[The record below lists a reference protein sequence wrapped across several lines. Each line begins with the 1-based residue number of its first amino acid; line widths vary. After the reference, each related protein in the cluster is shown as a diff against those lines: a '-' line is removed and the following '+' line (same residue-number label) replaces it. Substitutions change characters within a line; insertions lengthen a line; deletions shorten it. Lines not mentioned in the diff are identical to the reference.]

1 MKKKLAVCLCLVL
14 LLTSFAV
21 PALAADPV
29 PRVVIDGQ
37 QVSFDAAPVID
48 NGRVLVPLRAIFE
61 QMGARVDWDED
72 SATAAAVKGDVTVKV
87 TVGSTAPTI
96 NEETR
101 TIDVPAQMMDS
112 RVYAP
117 LRFVCEAFG
126 GTVTW
131 DQDTYVASVT
141 TPAAANDDVTTD
153 TSATVDDAD
162 NTDTSATETE
172 APDDSVAEPAEP
184 AAPAEMTVTLQQA
197 VDLAVQNNPQVKLAG
212 VDRDKKAKAYAIAK
226 STSHKLEYG
235 DTSATYSGKLAIYLN
250 PKITERQAQQAQ
262 QVYDITLNGVK
273 VQAESAFYE
282 LIKARE
288 NEQIAENALTRAT
301 EQLNIANTKYAVGE
315 VAKIEVIQN
324 EAAQAA
330 AQAALTSARS
340 NSRQKMLELNQVLGL
355 NMNTTLNTT
364 GTFEF
369 TPESFDLQSLLD
381 KAEQESMSII
391 TAQNNYDI
399 ASWTYDFIVSYYST
413 NNNDARLAK
422 EDVNAAAVVL
432 QQAKDDVVI
441 TVNQAY
447 SNYAALEEQ
456 YQYLL
461 KTVELSKEAY
471 RMQQLSYEVG
481 MSTFED
487 VQKASDTLQTA
498 EASLSECIYA
508 YNTLKSS
515 LKYNLYS

>member
-21 PALAADPV
+21 PVLAADPV

-96 NEETR
+96 NDKPQ
-101 TIDVPAQMMDS
+101 TIDVPAQIMDS

-131 DQDTYVASVT
+131 DQSAYTASVT
-141 TPAAANDDVTTD
+141 TTAAADDDTT
-153 TSATVDDAD
+153 ADA
-162 NTDTSATETE
+162 SATETE
-172 APDDSVAEPAEP
+172 APDESAAEPAQP

-212 VDRDKKAKAYAIAK
+212 VDRDKKAKAYTIAK
-226 STSHKLEYG
+226 RTGDKLEYS
-235 DTSATYSGKLAIYLN
+235 DSRSTYSGKLAIYLN

-288 NEQIAENALTRAT
+288 KEQIAENALTRAT
-301 EQLNIANTKYAVGE
+301 EQLNIANTKYAVGA

-330 AQAALTSARS
+330 AQAALTSART

-355 NMNTTLNTT
+355 NMNTILNTT

-369 TPESFDLQSLLD
+369 TPEKFELQSLLD
-381 KAEQESMSII
+381 KAATESMSII

-399 ASWTYDFIVSYYST
+399 AGWTYDFIVSYYTS
-413 NNNDARLAK
+413 NNDNARLAK
-422 EDVNAAAVVL
+422 EDVNAADIVL
-432 QQAKDDVVI
+432 QQKKDDVVV